1 MSSYPGGFPEKYASW
16 KGRIFYQ
23 VVASIQKNNKNAP
36 TLSVQQLRKPLP
48 LSIYRREIHNVR
60 GQTLP
65 KNCNVRISTK
75 ISDFETPGNNLVSET
90 QKSFSNGLV
99 NTLDI
104 NPTTLSAENGACNN
118 ANACFLSPQ
127 QNAKKRCRS
136 AGMIPRRFNT
146 NRNNDTY
153 STSTQ
158 QYLTSRNKT
167 IKQNE
172 YVYIRKGSSG
182 LIPGPGLAASN
193 IYSPGGLSHCY
204 QPQISVANNN
214 NTFSYVWADG
224 GTYTV
229 TIPDGQYDI
238 ESLNQVFKTIQI
250 QNGTYLVGPNSS
262 RIFLMNISYDTNTQ
276 SAVLYAGVTSQ
287 DDCTANSYTKPVGV
301 TWYLNRTIAGYFP
314 ETNPTPVPSPYTAGA
329 TYFIIPQYTLF
340 SNLIGFAPGTYFGGI
355 NESIFRPDITTNYVT
370 LYYKPNNPGFGVQG
384 AVESSTRMLQLK
396 YNTVTT
402 GAGGIRSAYGDA
414 AANALSYGV
423 SEQAYTAKT
432 QVGDKQIK
440 TPVINPRTG
449 QLCQK
454 TFIYRM

>member
-1 MSSYPGGFPEKYASW
+1 MSSYPGGFPIKYASW
-16 KGRIFYQ
+16 KGRPFYQ
-23 VVASIQKNNKNAP
+23 VVASIQKNLNNAP
-36 TLSVQQLRKPLP
+36 TLSLQQLRKPLP
-48 LSIYRREIHNVR
+48 LPIYRREIHNIR

-65 KNCNVRISTK
+65 KNCNARISVK
-75 ISDFETPGNNLVSET
+75 LSDFERPGNNLVSET
-90 QKSFSNGLV
+90 QKSFTNGLV

-118 ANACFLSPQ
+118 ATACFLSPQ
-127 QNAKKRCRS
+127 QNARKRCRS
-136 AGMIPRRFNT
+136 AGMIPRRFNV
-146 NRNNDTY
+146 NKNNDTY
-153 STSTQ
+153 ATSTQ
-158 QYLTSRNKT
+158 QYLTSRNMT

-204 QPQISVANNN
+204 QPQISAANNN

-224 GTYTV
+224 GTYTA
-229 TIPDGQYDI
+229 TIPDGQYSV
-238 ESLNQVFKTIQI
+238 ELLNQAFQNIQVT
-250 QNGTYLVGPNSS
+250 NGTYLVGPNSS
-262 RIFLMNISYDTNTQ
+262 RIFLMNISYNTNTQ
-276 SAVLYAGVTSQ
+276 SVVLYAGVTSQ
-287 DDCTANSYTKPVGV
+287 ADCTTNSYTKPAGV
-301 TWYLNRTIAGYFP
+301 TWYLNRTIADFP
-314 ETNPTPVPSPYTAGA
+314 LTNPTPSAGSYTVGA
-329 TYFIIPQYTLF
+329 CYFIILQYTQF

-355 NESIFRPDITTNYVT
+355 NQSAFRGDITPNYVT

-384 AVESSTRMLQLK
+384 AVESSTRMLRLK
-396 YNTVTT
+396 YNTVTNS
-402 GAGGIRSAYGDA
+402 AGGVRSAYGDA
-414 AANALSYGV
+414 TANALAYGV

-454 TFIYRM
+454 LFIYR

>member
-1 MSSYPGGFPEKYASW
+1 
-16 KGRIFYQ
+16 
-23 VVASIQKNNKNAP
+23 
-36 TLSVQQLRKPLP
+36 
-48 LSIYRREIHNVR
+48 
-60 GQTLP
+60 
-65 KNCNVRISTK
+65 
-75 ISDFETPGNNLVSET
+75 
-90 QKSFSNGLV
+90 
-99 NTLDI
+99 
-104 NPTTLSAENGACNN
+104 
-118 ANACFLSPQ
+118 
-127 QNAKKRCRS
+127 
-136 AGMIPRRFNT
+136 
-146 NRNNDTY
+146 
-153 STSTQ
+153 
-158 QYLTSRNKT
+158 LTSRNKT

-224 GTYTV
+224 GTYTA

-238 ESLNQVFKTIQI
+238 ELLNQVFKTIQI

-262 RIFLMNISYDTNTQ
+262 RVFLMNISYDTNTQ

-287 DDCTANSYTKPVGV
+287 ADCTANSYTKPVGV

-314 ETNPTPVPSPYTAGA
+314 ATNPTPVPSPYTAGA

-396 YNTVTT
+396 YNTVTN

-414 AANALSYGV
+414 TANALAYGV
-423 SEQAYTAKT
+423 SEHAYTAKT
-432 QVGDKQIK
+432 QAGDKQIK

-449 QLCQK
+449 QICQK